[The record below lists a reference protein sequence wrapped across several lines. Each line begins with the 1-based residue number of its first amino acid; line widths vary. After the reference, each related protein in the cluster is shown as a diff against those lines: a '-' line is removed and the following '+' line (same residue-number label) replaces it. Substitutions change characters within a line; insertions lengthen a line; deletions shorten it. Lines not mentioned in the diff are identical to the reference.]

1 MKNRIATALESSLN
15 GLALQRSG
23 CAAGMVSFLFNRPG
37 GPPDSEASLHLQCPW
52 RIVEHET
59 IAVASTDVFL
69 PGDEELGPALFDP
82 DNDTSLFDRRIAAWL
97 GAQQPET
104 VTVTGVLTDVL
115 GGFLLHFSGG
125 ATLEV
130 FPAHSLR
137 TDNSEHWRLLRPGG
151 RPHFVVGGDGDK
163 EM

>member
-1 MKNRIATALESSLN
+1 MKTRIATALESLN

-23 CAAGMVSFLFNRPG
+23 CAAGMVSFLFNHPG
-37 GPPDSEASLHLQCPW
+37 GAPDAEASLHVQCPW

-69 PGDEELGPALFDP
+69 PADEDLGPALFDP
-82 DNDTSLFDRRIAAWL
+82 ETDTSLFERRMTDWL
-97 GAQQPET
+97 GAQEPGALA
-104 VTVTGVLTDVL
+104 VSGVLTDAL
-115 GGFLLHFSGG
+115 GGFLMRFSGG

-151 RPHFVVGGDGDK
+151 KPHFVVGGDGDS
-163 EM
+163 EI